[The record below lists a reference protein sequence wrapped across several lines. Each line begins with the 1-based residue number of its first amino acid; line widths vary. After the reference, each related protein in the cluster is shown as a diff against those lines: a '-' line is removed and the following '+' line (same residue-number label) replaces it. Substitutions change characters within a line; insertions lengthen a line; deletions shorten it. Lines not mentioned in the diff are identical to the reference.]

1 MFIFKNIF
9 KFYLIIV
16 IILFSSCNSNNEN
29 KIPDG
34 IIPESKM
41 ITIITDLHLTDA
53 TLNIKHISKRSN
65 NKEIAKYYKSVLK
78 KYGYS
83 RLQFNKSI
91 EYHSDEPEKLDEIY
105 DKVLEELSKKQEM
118 VKKEK

>member
-1 MFIFKNIF
+1 MFIFKNVF

-91 EYHSDEPEKLDEIY
+91 EYYSDEPEKLDEIY